1 MKAVLL
7 SAVDKLAVA
16 EVEKPKPGVGQSIV
30 KILACGICGTDRHI
44 YKGEYPS
51 TKPVILGHEFGGVIE
66 ESSPG
71 SKFKV
76 GQVVSIDPN
85 IVCAKCPDCLAGRT
99 AFCPELTALGVNING
114 GLAEYVLTP
123 DTQIYPVKDG
133 LNPLHLAFIE
143 PLACSIRGL
152 DLANLKGGERVAILG
167 GGVIGLL
174 VVQLAKLAGASEIVL
189 VTRQKFRRDVAL
201 KIGATRVVDP
211 KSEDVTQSVKN
222 MDVTFECAG
231 AVETFK
237 QSQLITR
244 RGGSVVVLGL
254 TAADTNLEINPFS
267 LVVNEL
273 RIQGSFLNPL
283 TQARAAELVGSGKL
297 NLDILI
303 SKVVDLDGVNAI
315 LDAPPAEGDIK
326 YIVCP

>member
-1 MKAVLL
+1 MKAVVL
-7 SAVDKLAVA
+7 SAIDNLSLT
-16 EVEKPKPGVGQSIV
+16 EIEKPKVSAGKSLI

-51 TKPVILGHEFGGVIE
+51 GKPVILGHEFGGVIE
-66 ESSPG
+66 EVCPS

-85 IVCAKCPDCLAGRT
+85 IVCAKCPDCIAGRT
-99 AFCPELTALGVNING
+99 AFCPDLTALGVDING

-123 DTQIYPVKDG
+123 DTQIYPVRDG
-133 LNPLHLAFIE
+133 LNPHHLVFIE
-143 PLACSIRGL
+143 PVACSIRGL
-152 DLANLKGGERVAILG
+152 DLAGLKGGERVAVLG

-201 KIGATRVVDP
+201 QIGATRVVDP
-211 KSEDVTQSVKN
+211 KSECVSESVKN

-237 QSQLITR
+237 EAQVITR
-244 RGGSVVVLGL
+244 RGGSVIVLGL

-267 LVVNEL
+267 IVVNEL

-283 TQARAAELVGSGKL
+283 TQARAAEIVGSGKL

-303 SKVVDLDGVNAI
+303 SKVVGLDGVKAI
-315 LDAPPAEGDIK
+315 LDAPPADGDIK